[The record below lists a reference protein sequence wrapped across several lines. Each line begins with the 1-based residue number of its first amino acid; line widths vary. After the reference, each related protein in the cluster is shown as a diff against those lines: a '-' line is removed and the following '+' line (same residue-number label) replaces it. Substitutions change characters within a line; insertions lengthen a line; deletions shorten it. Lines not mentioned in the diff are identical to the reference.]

1 MENNLIM
8 FGSVTLAMKSRNL
21 LLKNNIKSGLVRT
34 PIHLN
39 KKSCGYSLYV
49 PGNFEKALKIIRSN
63 GITVN
68 GTAAVDN
75 LRYTLITEQ
84 QLFQNRFR

>member
-1 MENNLIM
+1 MENNLII

-39 KKSCGYSLYV
+39 RKYV
-49 PGNFEKALKIIRSN
+49 PGNFERALEIIRSS
-63 GITVN
+63 GIAVK
-68 GTAAVDN
+68 GTAAVD
-75 LRYTLITEQ
+75 TL
-84 QLFQNRFR
+84 

>member
-21 LLKNNIKSGLVRT
+21 LLKNSIKSGLVRT

-39 KKSCGYSLYV
+39 RKSCGYSLYV

-75 LRYTLITEQ
+75 L
-84 QLFQNRFR
+84 

>member
-68 GTAAVDN
+68 GTSAVDN
-75 LRYTLITEQ
+75 L
-84 QLFQNRFR
+84 

>member
-1 MENNLIM
+1 MENNLII

-39 KKSCGYSLYV
+39 RNHADTAFMSR
-49 PGNFEKALKIIRSN
+49 EILKWHWKLS
-63 GITVN
+63 GVTV
-68 GTAAVDN
+68 
-75 LRYTLITEQ
+75 LLSKEQPLLIPYDI
-84 QLFQNRFR
+84 F

>member
-34 PIHLN
+34 PIRLN

-75 LRYTLITEQ
+75 L
-84 QLFQNRFR
+84 

>member
-21 LLKNNIKSGLVRT
+21 LLKNNIKSVLVRT

-68 GTAAVDN
+68 GTPAVDN
-75 LRYTLITEQ
+75 L
-84 QLFQNRFR
+84 

>member
-68 GTAAVDN
+68 GTPAVDN
-75 LRYTLITEQ
+75 L
-84 QLFQNRFR
+84 

>member
-1 MENNLIM
+1 MENNLII

-39 KKSCGYSLYV
+39 RKSCGYSLYV
-49 PGNFEKALKIIRSN
+49 PGNFERALEIIRSN
-63 GITVN
+63 GIAVK
-68 GTAAVDN
+68 GTAAVD
-75 LRYTLITEQ
+75 TLSLIHI
-84 QLFQNRFR
+84 

>member
-21 LLKNNIKSGLVRT
+21 LLKNNIKSGLIRT

-75 LRYTLITEQ
+75 L
-84 QLFQNRFR
+84 

>member
-8 FGSVTLAMKSRNL
+8 FCSVTLAMKSRNL

-34 PIHLN
+34 PIHLD

-75 LRYTLITEQ
+75 L
-84 QLFQNRFR
+84 

>member
-1 MENNLIM
+1 MENNLII

-39 KKSCGYSLYV
+39 RKSCGYSLYV
-49 PGNFEKALKIIRSN
+49 PGNLKRRVLPVTVEKHKRKGALEEKTGNWSK
-63 GITVN
+63 GV
-68 GTAAVDN
+68 G
-75 LRYTLITEQ
+75 
-84 QLFQNRFR
+84 

>member
-21 LLKNNIKSGLVRT
+21 LTKYNIKSGLVRT

-39 KKSCGYSLYV
+39 QKSCGYSLYV

-63 GITVN
+63 GIAVN
-68 GTAAVDN
+68 GTAAVD
-75 LRYTLITEQ
+75 TL
-84 QLFQNRFR
+84 

>member
-1 MENNLIM
+1 
-8 FGSVTLAMKSRNL
+8 MKSRNL

-75 LRYTLITEQ
+75 L
-84 QLFQNRFR
+84 

>member
-63 GITVN
+63 GINVN

-75 LRYTLITEQ
+75 L
-84 QLFQNRFR
+84 

>member
-49 PGNFEKALKIIRSN
+49 PGNIEKALKIIRSN

-75 LRYTLITEQ
+75 L
-84 QLFQNRFR
+84 

>member
-8 FGSVTLAMKSRNL
+8 FCSVTLAMKSRNL

-75 LRYTLITEQ
+75 L
-84 QLFQNRFR
+84 

>member
-49 PGNFEKALKIIRSN
+49 PGNFEKALQIIRSN
-63 GITVN
+63 GIAVH

-75 LRYTLITEQ
+75 L
-84 QLFQNRFR
+84 

>member
-68 GTAAVDN
+68 DTAAVDN
-75 LRYTLITEQ
+75 L
-84 QLFQNRFR
+84 

>member
-1 MENNLIM
+1 MENNLII

-21 LLKNNIKSGLVRT
+21 LLKNNIKSGLIRT

-75 LRYTLITEQ
+75 L
-84 QLFQNRFR
+84 

>member
-8 FGSVTLAMKSRNL
+8 FDSVTLAMKSRNL

-75 LRYTLITEQ
+75 L
-84 QLFQNRFR
+84 

>member
-39 KKSCGYSLYV
+39 KKSCGFSLYV

-75 LRYTLITEQ
+75 L
-84 QLFQNRFR
+84 

>member
-1 MENNLIM
+1 MENNLII

-75 LRYTLITEQ
+75 L
-84 QLFQNRFR
+84 

>member
-1 MENNLIM
+1 MENNIII

-39 KKSCGYSLYV
+39 RKSSGYSL
-49 PGNFEKALKIIRSN
+49 
-63 GITVN
+63 
-68 GTAAVDN
+68 
-75 LRYTLITEQ
+75 
-84 QLFQNRFR
+84 

>member
-21 LLKNNIKSGLVRT
+21 LLKNSIKSGLVRT

-75 LRYTLITEQ
+75 L
-84 QLFQNRFR
+84 

>member
-39 KKSCGYSLYV
+39 KKSCGLYV

-75 LRYTLITEQ
+75 L
-84 QLFQNRFR
+84 

>member
-49 PGNFEKALKIIRSN
+49 PGNFEKALKIIRRN

-75 LRYTLITEQ
+75 L
-84 QLFQNRFR
+84 

>member
-39 KKSCGYSLYV
+39 KKPCGYSLYV

-75 LRYTLITEQ
+75 L
-84 QLFQNRFR
+84 

>member
-1 MENNLIM
+1 MENNLII

-39 KKSCGYSLYV
+39 RKSCGDSLYV
-49 PGNFEKALKIIRSN
+49 PGNFESAFENIRSN
-63 GITVN
+63 GN
-68 GTAAVDN
+68 ADKGTAAVD
-75 LRYTLITEQ
+75 TL
-84 QLFQNRFR
+84 

>member
-21 LLKNNIKSGLVRT
+21 LSKNNIKSGLVRT

-75 LRYTLITEQ
+75 L
-84 QLFQNRFR
+84 

>member
-68 GTAAVDN
+68 GTATVDN
-75 LRYTLITEQ
+75 L
-84 QLFQNRFR
+84 

>member
-49 PGNFEKALKIIRSN
+49 PENFEKALKIIRSN

-75 LRYTLITEQ
+75 L
-84 QLFQNRFR
+84 

>member
-49 PGNFEKALKIIRSN
+49 PGNFEKALQIIRSN
-63 GITVN
+63 GIAVN
-68 GTAAVDN
+68 GTAAVGN
-75 LRYTLITEQ
+75 L
-84 QLFQNRFR
+84 

>member
-1 MENNLIM
+1 VEVMENNLIM

-21 LLKNNIKSGLVRT
+21 LLKNNIKSVLVRT

-75 LRYTLITEQ
+75 L
-84 QLFQNRFR
+84 

>member
-49 PGNFEKALKIIRSN
+49 PGNFEKSLQIIRSN
-63 GITVN
+63 GIAVN

-75 LRYTLITEQ
+75 L
-84 QLFQNRFR
+84 

>member
-21 LLKNNIKSGLVRT
+21 LLKNNIKSGLLRT

-75 LRYTLITEQ
+75 L
-84 QLFQNRFR
+84 

>member
-1 MENNLIM
+1 VEVMENNLIM

-75 LRYTLITEQ
+75 L
-84 QLFQNRFR
+84 